1 MAALHMK
8 YQILHEENG
17 EFKPFETLD
26 VGDGLSS
33 EEANTLA
40 QAHVEELQG
49 ENGGCFA
56 AQIIEE

>member
-1 MAALHMK
+1 MK